1 MMTNEEL
8 ISAFRGV
15 VREEVNAGEQ
25 RMRVLVREEVNAAVY
40 ASEQRMTE
48 QVQAT
53 EQRLSERLDK
63 IEEREGKMEDSLDK
77 VGKRQNHLEGMVL
90 PMAEHLKLLRTDLR
104 EMRTDQID
112 MRRELRNV
120 VQVLDLVSMRINE
133 LERAQANLE
142 NKVEIS
148 LNATNREKQE
158 MYKMLEQFTREYNA
172 IIRDTHTDLD
182 LHENTPIDETHPR
195 RRPHSTA

>member
-1 MMTNEEL
+1 MTNEEL
-8 ISAFRGV
+8 ISALRGV
-15 VREEVNAGEQ
+15 
-25 RMRVLVREEVNAAVY
+25 VREEVNAAVY

-48 QVQAT
+48 QAQAT

-77 VGKRQNHLEGMVL
+77 VGKRQNHLEGVVL
-90 PMAEHLKLLRTDLR
+90 PMGEHLKLMRTDLR